1 MPKDISRAKF
11 VVTGH
16 NREAKDRVL
25 HYVRAQTTDGQP
37 VMPTGMQPGQIY
49 TDDAGILADGTVV
62 EIAVTYDVVGA

>member
-25 HYVRAQTTDGQP
+25 HYVRAQATEGQP
-37 VMPTGMQPGQIY
+37 VMAAMQSGQIY
-49 TDDAGILADGTVV
+49 TDDANILVDGTIV
-62 EIAVTYDVVGA
+62 EIAVTYDVVPA